1 MCEQSRISSWKYLT
15 WQTCDLRWIVT
26 KVNQHI
32 FSKCIL
38 TLSFAKPF
46 FFLPLCYLTLLPHRR
61 HAGQEPTPRCY
72 SPCLRCTTP
81 KHKGDASVLSH
92 TLFPEKEVQVVG
104 RNVTIA
110 IIDSLLFVKTRG
122 KLVLTSKM
130 GINSEQILISS
141 EWWKRAQ
148 VKGANQGNYGCC
160 YVREDG
166 RRSSNSPGCQAV
178 QLHADV
184 AMYTNPV
191 CGTRCWV
198 A

>member
-1 MCEQSRISSWKYLT
+1 MYSYSVLCETI
-15 WQTCDLRWIVT
+15 
-26 KVNQHI
+26 
-32 FSKCIL
+32 
-38 TLSFAKPF
+38 

-61 HAGQEPTPRCY
+61 HAGQEPTPRCC

-81 KHKGDASVLSH
+81 KHKEDASVLSH

-104 RNVTIA
+104 RNVPIT
-110 IIDSLLFVKTRG
+110 IIDSSPRG

-130 GINSEQILISS
+130 GINSERILISS

-160 YVREDG
+160 YVRQDG

-178 QLHADV
+178 QLHSYV